1 MVIDF
6 AVRLPVI
13 TEEPSNKELQEGY
26 DTTLSIKTQLGQILD
41 YRWLRD
47 CAILKEDDHYR
58 GVATPCLSI
67 TNATPSH
74 TGQYW
79 CEVSNEG
86 GSVSS
91 TPSQLSVSKLT
102 VLICSTFPA
111 MHTCACVPIDINI
124 TCCDR

>member
-1 MVIDF
+1 MFIILIDF
-6 AVRLPVI
+6 AVRRPVI
-13 TEEPSNKELQEGY
+13 AGDPSNKELQEGQNI
-26 DTTLSIKTQLGQILD
+26 TLSIKAQQGKILS

-47 CAILKEDDHYR
+47 GTILKEDDHYR

-74 TGQYW
+74 TGKYW

-102 VLICSTFPA
+102 VLICSISCTLSQSCIYA
-111 MHTCACVPIDINI
+111 HVYLLI
-124 TCCDR
+124 